1 MKRHLFWAVVALAA
15 AVAAHAAFA
24 LYVPG
29 WWFSRQVEKLALTNG
44 RNSFF
49 IMTPQQQ
56 ADVFLFRNF
65 F

>member
-29 WWFSRQVEKLALTNG
+29 WWFSRQVERLAPMGGTA
-44 RNSFF
+44 SSS
-49 IMTPQQQ
+49 
-56 ADVFLFRNF
+56 
-65 F
+65 